1 MAIFHMSISN
11 VSRAK
16 GSSSCASLA
25 YIAASK
31 VYEERTHQTYSYGR
45 KERVMKVATLL
56 PDGAPTA
63 YADATQLFNAIE
75 KYEQASNART
85 AKKIVVALPRELSL
99 DESDEILTN
108 FISGKLCANGYC
120 ATYAIHNDKDGKNPH
135 AHILVA
141 NRAIDSRTGEFERTK
156 TKKVYALDA
165 HGERIPLINK
175 KTGKQK
181 VDKRNRKQWKRVAVA
196 KKNLLDEKEFLLSL
210 RKSWAEECN
219 KHLSQEDR
227 IDHRSNAARGI
238 DDIPTIHEGYAARA
252 IEARGDVSERME
264 INREIR
270 RKNGLIHRLIDLL
283 KEIRYRALKTNTER
297 PERPPQHAPES
308 KPQPQPG
315 LFSQIYSRAK
325 KWFTHTPTREVV
337 APSVVAPEPKL
348 QPVMPPVTPP
358 RTSPVP
364 KHAQDKAKVEP
375 RVVPPATPSVVKQ
388 VPPMRSLAEEL
399 AAAKAAANKQTQTT
413 PKPPTH
419 GLSHRQ

>member
-11 VSRAK
+11 VSRAR

-99 DESDEILTN
+99 DESDEILTD
-108 FISGKLCANGYC
+108 FIRDNLCANGYC
-120 ATYAIHNDKDGKNPH
+120 ATYAIHRDKDGNNPH

-141 NRAIDSRTGEFERTK
+141 NRQINKKGEWSSKRKME
-156 TKKVYALDA
+156 YALDEK
-165 HGERIPLINK
+165 GERIPLIDK

-181 VDKRNRKQWKRVAVA
+181 VDKRNRKQWKRISAEQNPLDKKQFLEQLREAWAV
-196 KKNLLDEKEFLLSL
+196 
-210 RKSWAEECN
+210 ECN
-219 KHLSQEDR
+219 KHLSPEQQ

-252 IEARGDVSERME
+252 MEARGDVSDRME

-337 APSVVAPEPKL
+337 APSVVAPEPKP

-388 VPPMRSLAEEL
+388 APPMRSLAEEL

-413 PKPPTH
+413 SKPPTH

>member
-31 VYEERTHQTYSYGR
+31 VYEDRTHQTYSYGR

-63 YADATQLFNAIE
+63 YADAAQLFNAIE

-99 DESDEILTN
+99 DESDEILTD
-108 FISGKLCANGYC
+108 FIRDNLCANGYC
-120 ATYAIHNDKDGKNPH
+120 ATYAIHRDKDGNNPH

-141 NRAIDSRTGEFERTK
+141 NRQINKKGEWSSKRKME
-156 TKKVYALDA
+156 YALDEK
-165 HGERIPLINK
+165 GERIPLIDK

-181 VDKRNRKQWKRVAVA
+181 VDKRNRKQWKRISAEQNPLDKKQFLEQLREAWAV
-196 KKNLLDEKEFLLSL
+196 
-210 RKSWAEECN
+210 ECN

-252 IEARGDVSERME
+252 MEARGDVSDRME
-264 INREIR
+264 INRHIR
-270 RKNGLIHRLIDLL
+270 LKNDLIHQLIETL
-283 KEIRYRALKTNTER
+283 KEIRDRVLNANIER
-297 PERPPQHAPES
+297 LAKHDHEN
-308 KPQPQPG
+308 G
-315 LFSQIYSRAK
+315 WVSQIYATAK
-325 KWFTHTPTREVV
+325 KWFTHNRTHEV
-337 APSVVAPEPKL
+337 
-348 QPVMPPVTPP
+348 VTPP
-358 RTSPVP
+358 
-364 KHAQDKAKVEP
+364 DEP
-375 RVVPPATPSVVKQ
+375 Q
-388 VPPMRSLAEEL
+388 VPAPKPQPEPPTTPPVVQKVPQVRPPRSLAEEL
-399 AAAKAAANKQTQTT
+399 AAAQAATNRQTRVTST
-413 PKPPTH
+413 PPTH
-419 GLSHRQ
+419 GISHRR

>member
-56 PDGAPTA
+56 PDGAPRA

-99 DESDEILTN
+99 DESDEILTD
-108 FISGKLCANGYC
+108 FIRDNLCANGYC
-120 ATYAIHNDKDGKNPH
+120 ATYAIHNDKDGNNPH
-135 AHILVA
+135 AHILVV
-141 NRAIDSRTGEFERTK
+141 NRPLNPKTGEFERTK

-165 HGERIPLINK
+165 QGERIPLIDK

-196 KKNLLDEKEFLLSL
+196 KKNLLDEKDFLISL

-252 IEARGDVSERME
+252 MEARGDVSDRME
-264 INREIR
+264 INRHIR
-270 RKNGLIHRLIDLL
+270 LKNDLIHQLIETL
-283 KEIRYRALKTNTER
+283 KEIRDKVLNTNIER
-297 PERPPQHAPES
+297 LAKHDHEN
-308 KPQPQPG
+308 G
-315 LFSQIYSRAK
+315 WVSQIYATAK
-325 KWFTHTPTREVV
+325 KWLTHNRTHEVV
-337 APSVVAPEPKL
+337 APP
-348 QPVMPPVTPP
+348 TPP
-358 RTSPVP
+358 TTPPDKPPTPCVP
-364 KHAQDKAKVEP
+364 DKKELP
-375 RVVPPATPSVVKQ
+375 VVPTTPAPGVQQ
-388 VPPMRSLAEEL
+388 VPPMRSLADEL
-399 AAAKAAANKQTQTT
+399 AAAKAAANKQKQVTA
-413 PKPPTH
+413 PPTQ
-419 GLSHRQ
+419 GLSHRR

>member
-63 YADATQLFNAIE
+63 YADAAQLFNAIE
-75 KYEQASNART
+75 KHEQASNART

-99 DESDEILTN
+99 DESDEILTD
-108 FISGKLCANGYC
+108 FIRDNLCANGYC
-120 ATYAIHNDKDGKNPH
+120 ATYAIHRDKDGNNPH

-141 NRAIDSRTGEFERTK
+141 NRQINKKGEWSSKRKME
-156 TKKVYALDA
+156 YALDEK
-165 HGERIPLINK
+165 GERIPLIDK

-181 VDKRNRKQWKRVAVA
+181 VDKRNRKQWKRISAEQNPLDKKQFLEQLREAWAV
-196 KKNLLDEKEFLLSL
+196 
-210 RKSWAEECN
+210 ECN

-252 IEARGDVSERME
+252 MEARGDVSERME
-264 INREIR
+264 INRQIR
-270 RKNGLIHRLIDLL
+270 LKNDLIHQLIETL
-283 KEIRYRALKTNTER
+283 KEIRDKVLNANIER
-297 PERPPQHAPES
+297 LAKHDHEN
-308 KPQPQPG
+308 G
-315 LFSQIYSRAK
+315 WVSQIYATAK
-325 KWFTHTPTREVV
+325 KWFTHNRTHEV
-337 APSVVAPEPKL
+337 
-348 QPVMPPVTPP
+348 VTPP
-358 RTSPVP
+358 DEPQAPTP
-364 KHAQDKAKVEP
+364 KPQPEP
-375 RVVPPATPSVVKQ
+375 PTTPPVVKQ
-388 VPPMRSLAEEL
+388 VPQVRPPRSLAEEL
-399 AAAKAAANKQTQTT
+399 AAAQAAANKQRQAP
-413 PKPPTH
+413 PKPSTH
-419 GLSHRQ
+419 RLSHRQ

>member
-56 PDGAPTA
+56 PDGAPHA

-85 AKKIVVALPRELSL
+85 AKKIVVALPRELPL
-99 DESDEILTN
+99 DESDEILTS
-108 FISGKLCANGYC
+108 FIKSKLCANGYC
-120 ATYAIHNDKDGKNPH
+120 ATYAIHNDKDGNNPH

-141 NRAIDSRTGEFERTK
+141 NRPLDPKTGEFERTK

-165 HGERIPLINK
+165 HGERIPLIDK

-181 VDKRNRKQWKRVAVA
+181 VDKRNRKQWKRVTVA

-252 IEARGDVSERME
+252 MEARGDVSERME
-264 INREIR
+264 INRQIR
-270 RKNGLIHRLIDLL
+270 LKNDLIHQLIETL
-283 KEIRYRALKTNTER
+283 KEIRDKVLNTNIER
-297 PERPPQHAPES
+297 LAKHDHEN
-308 KPQPQPG
+308 G
-315 LFSQIYSRAK
+315 WVSQIYATAK
-325 KWFTHTPTREVV
+325 KWLTHNRTHEVV
-337 APSVVAPEPKL
+337 APPDEPQVPAPKPQPEP
-348 QPVMPPVTPP
+348 PTTPPVVQKVPQVRPP
-358 RTSPVP
+358 
-364 KHAQDKAKVEP
+364 
-375 RVVPPATPSVVKQ
+375 
-388 VPPMRSLAEEL
+388 RSLAEEL
-399 AAAKAAANKQTQTT
+399 AAAQVAANRQTRVTST
-413 PKPPTH
+413 PPTH
-419 GLSHRQ
+419 ELSHRR

>member
-1 MAIFHMSISN
+1 MAIFHLSLSA

-16 GSSSCASLA
+16 GSSACASLA

-31 VYEERTHQTYSYGR
+31 VYEERTQQTYSYGR
-45 KERVMKVATLL
+45 KERVIKVATLL
-56 PDGAPTA
+56 PDGAPSSF
-63 YADATQLFNAIE
+63 ADAAQLFNSIE
-75 KYEQASNART
+75 NYEQASNART
-85 AKKIVVALPRELSL
+85 AVKIVVALPRELSL
-99 DESDEILTN
+99 KESDEILTD
-108 FISGKLCANGYC
+108 FIRTSLCAHGYC
-120 ATYAIHNDKDGKNPH
+120 ATYAIHNDKEDNNPH

-141 NRAIDSRTGEFERTK
+141 NRQIN
-156 TKKVYALDA
+156 KKGQWSSKRKMEYVLDEK
-165 HGERIPLINK
+165 GERIPIIDK
-175 KTGKQK
+175 KTGLQK
-181 VDKRNRKQWKRVAVA
+181 VDKRNRKQWKRVSAEQNPID
-196 KKNLLDEKEFLLSL
+196 KKDFLISL
-210 RKSWAEECN
+210 RKSWADECN

-252 IEARGDVSERME
+252 IEARGEVSERME

-270 RKNGLIHRLIDLL
+270 RKNDLIHRLIDLL
-283 KEIRYRALKTNTER
+283 KEIRYRALKANTER
-297 PERPPQHAPES
+297 PERQESVPQPAPES

-337 APSVVAPEPKL
+337 APSVVAPEPKP

-375 RVVPPATPSVVKQ
+375 RIMPPATPSVVKQ

-399 AAAKAAANKQTQTT
+399 AAAKAAANKQKQVTS
-413 PKPPTH
+413 KPPTH

>member
-56 PDGAPTA
+56 PDSAPTA
-63 YADATQLFNAIE
+63 YADAAQLFNAIE

-99 DESDEILTN
+99 DESDEILTD
-108 FISGKLCANGYC
+108 FIRYNLCANGYC
-120 ATYAIHNDKDGKNPH
+120 ATYAIHNDKDGNNPH

-141 NRAIDSRTGEFERTK
+141 NRQINKKGEWSSKRKME
-156 TKKVYALDA
+156 YALDEK
-165 HGERIPLINK
+165 GERIPLIDK

-181 VDKRNRKQWKRVAVA
+181 VDKRNRKQWKRISAEQNPLDKKQFLEQLREAWAV
-196 KKNLLDEKEFLLSL
+196 
-210 RKSWAEECN
+210 ECN

-252 IEARGDVSERME
+252 MEARGDVSERME
-264 INREIR
+264 INRQIR
-270 RKNGLIHRLIDLL
+270 LKNDLIHQLIETL
-283 KEIRYRALKTNTER
+283 KEIRDKVLNANIER
-297 PERPPQHAPES
+297 LAKHDHEN
-308 KPQPQPG
+308 G
-315 LFSQIYSRAK
+315 WVSQIYATAK
-325 KWFTHTPTREVV
+325 KWLTHNRTHEVV
-337 APSVVAPEPKL
+337 APP
-348 QPVMPPVTPP
+348 TPP
-358 RTSPVP
+358 TTPP
-364 KHAQDKAKVEP
+364 DEPPTP
-375 RVVPPATPSVVKQ
+375 RVPDKKELPVVPTAPAPVVQQ
-388 VPPMRSLAEEL
+388 VPQVRPPRSLAEEM
-399 AAAKAAANKQTQTT
+399 AAAQAATNRQTRVTST
-413 PKPPTH
+413 PPTH
-419 GLSHRQ
+419 ELSHRR

>member
-56 PDGAPTA
+56 PDGAPHA
-63 YADATQLFNAIE
+63 YADAAQLFNAIE

-85 AKKIVVALPRELSL
+85 AKKIVVALPRELPL
-99 DESDEILTN
+99 DESDGILTN

-120 ATYAIHNDKDGKNPH
+120 ATYAIHNDKDGNNPH

-141 NRAIDSRTGEFERTK
+141 NRPLDPKTGEFERTK

-165 HGERIPLINK
+165 HGERIPLIDK
-175 KTGKQK
+175 KTGQQK
-181 VDKRNRKQWKRVAVA
+181 VDKRNRKQWKRVTVA
-196 KKNLLDEKEFLLSL
+196 KKNLLDEKDFLISL

-227 IDHRSNAARGI
+227 IDHRSNVARGI

-252 IEARGDVSERME
+252 MEERGEVSDRME
-264 INREIR
+264 INRQIR
-270 RKNGLIHRLIDLL
+270 LKNDLIHQLIETL
-283 KEIRYRALKTNTER
+283 KEIRDKVLNANIER
-297 PERPPQHAPES
+297 LAKHDHEN
-308 KPQPQPG
+308 G
-315 LFSQIYSRAK
+315 WVSQIYATAK
-325 KWFTHTPTREVV
+325 KWFGHKRTQEVAAPPT
-337 APSVVAPEPKL
+337 
-348 QPVMPPVTPP
+348 PPVTPP
-358 RTSPVP
+358 DEPPT
-364 KHAQDKAKVEP
+364 P
-375 RVVPPATPSVVKQ
+375 RVPDKKELPVVPTAPAPVVQQ
-388 VPPMRSLAEEL
+388 VPPVRTHRSLADEM
-399 AAAKAAANKQTQTT
+399 AAARAAANRQTRVTST
-413 PKPPTH
+413 PPTH
-419 GLSHRQ
+419 GLSHRR

>member
-63 YADATQLFNAIE
+63 YADAAQLFNAIE

-99 DESDEILTN
+99 DESDEILTD
-108 FISGKLCANGYC
+108 FIRDNLCANGYC
-120 ATYAIHNDKDGKNPH
+120 ATYAIHRDKDGNNPH

-141 NRAIDSRTGEFERTK
+141 NRQINKKGEWSSKRKME
-156 TKKVYALDA
+156 YALDEK
-165 HGERIPLINK
+165 GERIPLIDK

-181 VDKRNRKQWKRVAVA
+181 VDKRNRKQWKRISAEQNPLDKKQFLEQLREAWAV
-196 KKNLLDEKEFLLSL
+196 
-210 RKSWAEECN
+210 ECN

-252 IEARGDVSERME
+252 MEARGDVSDRME
-264 INREIR
+264 INRHIR
-270 RKNGLIHRLIDLL
+270 LKNDLIHQLVETL
-283 KEIRYRALKTNTER
+283 KEIRDKVLNANIER
-297 PERPPQHAPES
+297 LAKHDHEN
-308 KPQPQPG
+308 G
-315 LFSQIYSRAK
+315 WVSQIYATAK
-325 KWFTHTPTREVV
+325 KWLTHNRTHEVV
-337 APSVVAPEPKL
+337 APP
-348 QPVMPPVTPP
+348 TPP
-358 RTSPVP
+358 TTPP
-364 KHAQDKAKVEP
+364 DEPPTP
-375 RVVPPATPSVVKQ
+375 RVPDKKELPVVPTAPAPVVQQ
-388 VPPMRSLAEEL
+388 VPQVRPPRSLAEEL
-399 AAAKAAANKQTQTT
+399 AAAQAAANRQTRVMST
-413 PKPPTH
+413 PPTH
-419 GLSHRQ
+419 ELSHRR

>member
-63 YADATQLFNAIE
+63 YADAAQLFNAIE
-75 KYEQASNART
+75 KHEQASNART

-99 DESDEILTN
+99 DESDEILTD
-108 FISGKLCANGYC
+108 FIRDNLCANGYC
-120 ATYAIHNDKDGKNPH
+120 ATYAIHRDKDGNNPH

-141 NRAIDSRTGEFERTK
+141 NRQINKKGEWSSKRKME
-156 TKKVYALDA
+156 YALDEK
-165 HGERIPLINK
+165 GERIPLIDK

-181 VDKRNRKQWKRVAVA
+181 VDKRNRKQWKRISAEQNPLDKKQFLEQLREAWAV
-196 KKNLLDEKEFLLSL
+196 
-210 RKSWAEECN
+210 ECN

-252 IEARGDVSERME
+252 MEARGDVSERME
-264 INREIR
+264 INRQIR
-270 RKNGLIHRLIDLL
+270 LKNDLIHQFIETL
-283 KEIRYRALKTNTER
+283 KEIRDKVLNANIER
-297 PERPPQHAPES
+297 LAKHDHENGWVSQIYATAKKWLTHNRTHEVVTPPDELQVPAP
-308 KPQPQPG
+308 KPQPEP
-315 LFSQIYSRAK
+315 
-325 KWFTHTPTREVV
+325 PTT
-337 APSVVAPEPKL
+337 
-348 QPVMPPVTPP
+348 PPVVQKVPQVRPP
-358 RTSPVP
+358 
-364 KHAQDKAKVEP
+364 
-375 RVVPPATPSVVKQ
+375 
-388 VPPMRSLAEEL
+388 RSLAEEL
-399 AAAKAAANKQTQTT
+399 AAAQVAANRQTRVTST
-413 PKPPTH
+413 PPTH
-419 GLSHRQ
+419 ELSHRR

>member
-63 YADATQLFNAIE
+63 YADAAQLFNAIE

-99 DESDEILTN
+99 DESDEILTD
-108 FISGKLCANGYC
+108 FIRDNLCANGYC
-120 ATYAIHNDKDGKNPH
+120 ATYAIHRDKDGNNPH

-141 NRAIDSRTGEFERTK
+141 NRQINKKGEWSSKRKME
-156 TKKVYALDA
+156 YALDEK
-165 HGERIPLINK
+165 GERIPLIDK

-181 VDKRNRKQWKRVAVA
+181 VDKRNRKQWKRISAEQNPLDKKQFLEQLREAWAV
-196 KKNLLDEKEFLLSL
+196 
-210 RKSWAEECN
+210 ECN

-252 IEARGDVSERME
+252 MEARGDVSDRME
-264 INREIR
+264 INRHIR
-270 RKNGLIHRLIDLL
+270 LKNDLIHQLVETL
-283 KEIRYRALKTNTER
+283 KEIRDKVLNANIER
-297 PERPPQHAPES
+297 LAKHDH
-308 KPQPQPG
+308 G
-315 LFSQIYSRAK
+315 NGWVSQIYATAK

-337 APSVVAPEPKL
+337 APSVVAPEPKP

-375 RVVPPATPSVVKQ
+375 RIVAPATPSVVKQ
-388 VPPMRSLAEEL
+388 MPPMRSLADEL
-399 AAAKAAANKQTQTT
+399 AAAKAAANKQKQVTA
-413 PKPPTH
+413 PPTQ
-419 GLSHRQ
+419 GLSHRR

>member
-63 YADATQLFNAIE
+63 YADAAQLFNAIE
-75 KYEQASNART
+75 KHEQASNART

-99 DESDEILTN
+99 DESDEILTD
-108 FISGKLCANGYC
+108 FIRDNLCANGYC
-120 ATYAIHNDKDGKNPH
+120 ATYAIHRDKDGNNPH

-141 NRAIDSRTGEFERTK
+141 NRQINKKGEWSSKRKME
-156 TKKVYALDA
+156 YALDEK
-165 HGERIPLINK
+165 GERIPLIDK

-181 VDKRNRKQWKRVAVA
+181 VDKRNRKQWKRISAEQNPLDKKQFLEQLREAWAV
-196 KKNLLDEKEFLLSL
+196 
-210 RKSWAEECN
+210 ECN

-252 IEARGDVSERME
+252 MEARGDVSERME
-264 INREIR
+264 INRQIR
-270 RKNGLIHRLIDLL
+270 LKNDLIHQLIEIL
-283 KEIRYRALKTNTER
+283 KEIRDKVLNANIER
-297 PERPPQHAPES
+297 LAKHDHEN
-308 KPQPQPG
+308 G
-315 LFSQIYSRAK
+315 WVSQIYATAK
-325 KWFTHTPTREVV
+325 KWFTHNRTHEV
-337 APSVVAPEPKL
+337 
-348 QPVMPPVTPP
+348 VTPP
-358 RTSPVP
+358 
-364 KHAQDKAKVEP
+364 DEP
-375 RVVPPATPSVVKQ
+375 Q
-388 VPPMRSLAEEL
+388 VPAPKPQPEPPTTPPVVQKVPQVRPHRSLAEEL
-399 AAAKAAANKQTQTT
+399 AAAQVAANRQTRVTST
-413 PKPPTH
+413 PPTH
-419 GLSHRQ
+419 ELSHRR

>member
-63 YADATQLFNAIE
+63 YADAAQLFNAIE
-75 KYEQASNART
+75 KHEQASNART

-99 DESDEILTN
+99 DESDEILTD
-108 FISGKLCANGYC
+108 FIRDNLCANGYC
-120 ATYAIHNDKDGKNPH
+120 ATYAIHRDKDGNNPH

-141 NRAIDSRTGEFERTK
+141 NRQINKKGEWSSKRKME
-156 TKKVYALDA
+156 YALDEK
-165 HGERIPLINK
+165 GERIPLIDK

-181 VDKRNRKQWKRVAVA
+181 VDKRNRKQWKRISAEQNPLDKKQFLEQLREAWAV
-196 KKNLLDEKEFLLSL
+196 
-210 RKSWAEECN
+210 ECN

-252 IEARGDVSERME
+252 MEARGDVSDRME
-264 INREIR
+264 INRHIR
-270 RKNGLIHRLIDLL
+270 LKNDLIHQLIETL
-283 KEIRYRALKTNTER
+283 KEIRDKVLNANIER
-297 PERPPQHAPES
+297 LAKHDHEN
-308 KPQPQPG
+308 G
-315 LFSQIYSRAK
+315 WVSQIYATAK
-325 KWFTHTPTREVV
+325 KWLTHNRTHEVV
-337 APSVVAPEPKL
+337 APPVVAPEPKP
-348 QPVMPPVTPP
+348 QPVTPP
-358 RTSPVP
+358 
-364 KHAQDKAKVEP
+364 DEP
-375 RVVPPATPSVVKQ
+375 HVVMPTTPSVVKQ
-388 VPPMRSLAEEL
+388 MPPMRSLAEEL
-399 AAAKAAANKQTQTT
+399 AAAKAAANKQRQAP
-413 PKPPTH
+413 PKPSTH
-419 GLSHRQ
+419 RLSHRQ

>member
-56 PDGAPTA
+56 PDGAPHA

-85 AKKIVVALPRELSL
+85 AKKIVVALPRELPL
-99 DESDEILTN
+99 DESDEILTS
-108 FISGKLCANGYC
+108 FIKSKLCANGYC
-120 ATYAIHNDKDGKNPH
+120 ATYAIHNDKDGNNPH

-141 NRAIDSRTGEFERTK
+141 NRPLDPKTGEFERTK

-165 HGERIPLINK
+165 HGERIPLIDK

-181 VDKRNRKQWKRVAVA
+181 VDKRNRKQWKRIAVA
-196 KKNLLDEKEFLLSL
+196 KSNLLDEKEFLVSL
-210 RKSWAEECN
+210 RKSWADECN

-252 IEARGDVSERME
+252 MEARGDVSERME
-264 INREIR
+264 INRQIR
-270 RKNGLIHRLIDLL
+270 LKNDLIHQLIETL
-283 KEIRYRALKTNTER
+283 KEIRDKVLNTNIER
-297 PERPPQHAPES
+297 LAKHDHEN
-308 KPQPQPG
+308 G
-315 LFSQIYSRAK
+315 WVSQIYATAK
-325 KWFTHTPTREVV
+325 KWLTHNRTHEVV
-337 APSVVAPEPKL
+337 APP
-348 QPVMPPVTPP
+348 TPP
-358 RTSPVP
+358 TTPP
-364 KHAQDKAKVEP
+364 DKPPTP
-375 RVVPPATPSVVKQ
+375 RVPDKKELPVVPTAPAPVVQQ
-388 VPPMRSLAEEL
+388 VPPVRTHRSLAEEM
-399 AAAKAAANKQTQTT
+399 AAAQAAANRQPQQ
-413 PKPPTH
+413 PTSRQQ
-419 GLSHRQ
+419 SHNKKL

>member
-56 PDGAPTA
+56 PDGAPHA

-85 AKKIVVALPRELSL
+85 AKKIVVALPRELPL
-99 DESDEILTN
+99 DESDEILTS
-108 FISGKLCANGYC
+108 FIKSKLCANGYC
-120 ATYAIHNDKDGKNPH
+120 ATYAIHNDKDGNNPH

-141 NRAIDSRTGEFERTK
+141 NRPLDPKTGEFERTK

-165 HGERIPLINK
+165 HGERIPLIDK

-181 VDKRNRKQWKRVAVA
+181 VDKRNRKQWKRIAVA
-196 KKNLLDEKEFLLSL
+196 KSNLLDEKEFLVSL
-210 RKSWAEECN
+210 RKSWADECN

-252 IEARGDVSERME
+252 MEARGDVSERME
-264 INREIR
+264 INRQIR
-270 RKNGLIHRLIDLL
+270 LKNDLIHQFIETL
-283 KEIRYRALKTNTER
+283 KEIRDKVLNANIER
-297 PERPPQHAPES
+297 LAKHDHEN
-308 KPQPQPG
+308 G
-315 LFSQIYSRAK
+315 WVSQIYATAK
-325 KWFTHTPTREVV
+325 KWLTHNRTHEVV
-337 APSVVAPEPKL
+337 APPTPPTTPPDEPHVVA
-348 QPVMPPVTPP
+348 
-358 RTSPVP
+358 
-364 KHAQDKAKVEP
+364 
-375 RVVPPATPSVVKQ
+375 PATPSVVKQ
-388 VPPMRSLAEEL
+388 MPPMRSLADEL
-399 AAAKAAANKQTQTT
+399 AAAKAAANKQKQVTA
-413 PKPPTH
+413 PPTH
-419 GLSHRQ
+419 GLSHRR

>member
-63 YADATQLFNAIE
+63 YADAAQLFNAIE
-75 KYEQASNART
+75 KHEQASNART

-99 DESDEILTN
+99 DESDEILTD
-108 FISGKLCANGYC
+108 FIRDNLCANGYC
-120 ATYAIHNDKDGKNPH
+120 ATYAIHRDKDGNNPH

-141 NRAIDSRTGEFERTK
+141 NRQINKKGEWSSKRKME
-156 TKKVYALDA
+156 YALDEK
-165 HGERIPLINK
+165 GERIPLIDK

-181 VDKRNRKQWKRVAVA
+181 VDKRNRKQWKRISAEQNPLDKKQFLEQLREAWAV
-196 KKNLLDEKEFLLSL
+196 
-210 RKSWAEECN
+210 ECN

-252 IEARGDVSERME
+252 MEARGDVSERME
-264 INREIR
+264 INRQIR
-270 RKNGLIHRLIDLL
+270 LKNDLIHQLIEIL
-283 KEIRYRALKTNTER
+283 KEIRDKVLNANIER
-297 PERPPQHAPES
+297 LAKHDHEN
-308 KPQPQPG
+308 G
-315 LFSQIYSRAK
+315 WVSQIYATAK
-325 KWFTHTPTREVV
+325 KWFTHNRTHEV
-337 APSVVAPEPKL
+337 
-348 QPVMPPVTPP
+348 VTPP
-358 RTSPVP
+358 
-364 KHAQDKAKVEP
+364 DKP
-375 RVVPPATPSVVKQ
+375 Q
-388 VPPMRSLAEEL
+388 VPAPKPQPEPPTTPPVVQKVPQVRPPRSLAEEL
-399 AAAKAAANKQTQTT
+399 AAAQAATNRQTRVTST
-413 PKPPTH
+413 PPTH
-419 GLSHRQ
+419 ELSHRR

>member
-31 VYEERTHQTYSYGR
+31 VYEERTQQTYSYGR

-63 YADATQLFNAIE
+63 YADAAQLFNAIE

-99 DESDEILTN
+99 DESDEILTD
-108 FISGKLCANGYC
+108 FIRDNLCANGYC
-120 ATYAIHNDKDGKNPH
+120 ATYAIHRDKDGNNPH

-141 NRAIDSRTGEFERTK
+141 NRQINKKGEWSSKRKME
-156 TKKVYALDA
+156 YALDEK
-165 HGERIPLINK
+165 GERIPLIDK

-181 VDKRNRKQWKRVAVA
+181 VDKRNRKQWKRISAEQNPLDKKQFLEQLREAWAV
-196 KKNLLDEKEFLLSL
+196 
-210 RKSWAEECN
+210 ECN

-252 IEARGDVSERME
+252 MEARGDVSDRME
-264 INREIR
+264 INRQIR
-270 RKNGLIHRLIDLL
+270 LKNDLIHQLIETL
-283 KEIRYRALKTNTER
+283 KEIRDKVLNANIER
-297 PERPPQHAPES
+297 LAKHDHEN
-308 KPQPQPG
+308 G
-315 LFSQIYSRAK
+315 WVSQIYATAK
-325 KWFTHTPTREVV
+325 KWFTHNRTHEVV
-337 APSVVAPEPKL
+337 APP
-348 QPVMPPVTPP
+348 TPP
-358 RTSPVP
+358 TTPP
-364 KHAQDKAKVEP
+364 DEPPTP
-375 RVVPPATPSVVKQ
+375 RVPDKKELPVVPTAPAPVVQQ
-388 VPPMRSLAEEL
+388 VPQVRPPRSLAEEL
-399 AAAKAAANKQTQTT
+399 AAAQAATNRQTRVTST
-413 PKPPTH
+413 PPTH
-419 GLSHRQ
+419 ELSHRR

>member
-56 PDGAPTA
+56 PDGAPRA
-63 YADATQLFNAIE
+63 YADAAQLFNAIE

-99 DESDEILTN
+99 DESDEILTD
-108 FISGKLCANGYC
+108 FIRDNLCANGYC
-120 ATYAIHNDKDGKNPH
+120 ATYAIHRDKDGNNPH

-141 NRAIDSRTGEFERTK
+141 NRQINKKGEWSSKRKME
-156 TKKVYALDA
+156 YALDEK
-165 HGERIPLINK
+165 GERIPLIDK

-181 VDKRNRKQWKRVAVA
+181 VDKRNRKQWKRISAEQNPLDKKQFLEQLREAWAV
-196 KKNLLDEKEFLLSL
+196 
-210 RKSWAEECN
+210 ECN

-252 IEARGDVSERME
+252 MEARGDVSDRME
-264 INREIR
+264 INRHIR
-270 RKNGLIHRLIDLL
+270 LKNDLIHQLVETL
-283 KEIRYRALKTNTER
+283 KEIRDKVLNANIER
-297 PERPPQHAPES
+297 LAKHDHEN
-308 KPQPQPG
+308 G
-315 LFSQIYSRAK
+315 WVSQIYATAK
-325 KWFTHTPTREVV
+325 KWLTHNRTHEVV
-337 APSVVAPEPKL
+337 APP
-348 QPVMPPVTPP
+348 TPP
-358 RTSPVP
+358 TTPP
-364 KHAQDKAKVEP
+364 DEPPTP
-375 RVVPPATPSVVKQ
+375 RVPDKKELPVVPTAPAPVVQQ
-388 VPPMRSLAEEL
+388 VPQVRPPRSLAEEL
-399 AAAKAAANKQTQTT
+399 AAAQAATNRQTRVTST
-413 PKPPTH
+413 PPTH
-419 GLSHRQ
+419 ELSHRR

>member
-63 YADATQLFNAIE
+63 YADAAQLFNAIE
-75 KYEQASNART
+75 KHEQASNART

-99 DESDEILTN
+99 DESDEILTD
-108 FISGKLCANGYC
+108 FIRDNLCANGYC
-120 ATYAIHNDKDGKNPH
+120 ATYAIHRDKDGNNPH

-141 NRAIDSRTGEFERTK
+141 NRQINKKGEWSSKRKME
-156 TKKVYALDA
+156 YALDEK
-165 HGERIPLINK
+165 GERIPLIDK

-181 VDKRNRKQWKRVAVA
+181 VDKRNRKQWKRISAEQNPLDKKQFLEQLREAWAV
-196 KKNLLDEKEFLLSL
+196 
-210 RKSWAEECN
+210 ECN

-252 IEARGDVSERME
+252 MEARGDVSERME
-264 INREIR
+264 INRQIR
-270 RKNGLIHRLIDLL
+270 LKNDLIHQLIETL
-283 KEIRYRALKTNTER
+283 KEIRDRVLNANIER
-297 PERPPQHAPES
+297 LAKHDHEN
-308 KPQPQPG
+308 G
-315 LFSQIYSRAK
+315 WVSQIYATAK
-325 KWFTHTPTREVV
+325 KWFTHNRTHEV
-337 APSVVAPEPKL
+337 
-348 QPVMPPVTPP
+348 VTPP
-358 RTSPVP
+358 
-364 KHAQDKAKVEP
+364 DEP
-375 RVVPPATPSVVKQ
+375 Q
-388 VPPMRSLAEEL
+388 VPAPKPQPEPPTTPPVVQKVPQVRPPRSLAEEL
-399 AAAKAAANKQTQTT
+399 AAAQVAANRQTRVTST
-413 PKPPTH
+413 PPTH
-419 GLSHRQ
+419 ELSHRR

>member
-63 YADATQLFNAIE
+63 YADAAQLFNAIE
-75 KYEQASNART
+75 KHEQASNART

-99 DESDEILTN
+99 DESDEILTD
-108 FISGKLCANGYC
+108 FIRDNLCANGYC
-120 ATYAIHNDKDGKNPH
+120 ATYAIHRDKDGNNPH

-141 NRAIDSRTGEFERTK
+141 NRQINKKGEWSSKRKME
-156 TKKVYALDA
+156 YALDEK
-165 HGERIPLINK
+165 GERIPLIDK

-181 VDKRNRKQWKRVAVA
+181 VDKRNRKQWKRISAEQNPLDKKQFLEQLREAWAV
-196 KKNLLDEKEFLLSL
+196 
-210 RKSWAEECN
+210 ECN

-252 IEARGDVSERME
+252 MEARGDVSERME
-264 INREIR
+264 INRQIR
-270 RKNGLIHRLIDLL
+270 LKNDLIHQLIETL
-283 KEIRYRALKTNTER
+283 KEIRDKVLNANIER
-297 PERPPQHAPES
+297 LAKHDHEN
-308 KPQPQPG
+308 G
-315 LFSQIYSRAK
+315 WVSQIYATAK
-325 KWFTHTPTREVV
+325 KWFTHNRTHEV
-337 APSVVAPEPKL
+337 
-348 QPVMPPVTPP
+348 VTPP
-358 RTSPVP
+358 DEPQASTP
-364 KHAQDKAKVEP
+364 KPQPEP
-375 RVVPPATPSVVKQ
+375 PTTPPVVKQ
-388 VPPMRSLAEEL
+388 VPQVRPPRSLADEL
-399 AAAKAAANKQTQTT
+399 AAAQAATNRQTRVTST
-413 PKPPTH
+413 PPTH
-419 GLSHRQ
+419 ELSHRR

>member
-56 PDGAPTA
+56 PDGAPHA
-63 YADATQLFNAIE
+63 YADAAQLFNAIE

-85 AKKIVVALPRELSL
+85 AKKIVVALPRELPL
-99 DESDEILTN
+99 DESDGILTN

-120 ATYAIHNDKDGKNPH
+120 ATYAIHNDKDGNNPH

-141 NRAIDSRTGEFERTK
+141 NRPLDPKTGEFERTK

-165 HGERIPLINK
+165 HGERIPLIDK
-175 KTGKQK
+175 KTGQQK
-181 VDKRNRKQWKRVAVA
+181 VDKRNRKQWKRVTVA
-196 KKNLLDEKEFLLSL
+196 KKNLLDEKDFLISL

-252 IEARGDVSERME
+252 MEARGDVSDRME
-264 INREIR
+264 INRHIR
-270 RKNGLIHRLIDLL
+270 LKNDLIHQLIETL
-283 KEIRYRALKTNTER
+283 KEIRDKVLNANIER
-297 PERPPQHAPES
+297 LAKHDHEN
-308 KPQPQPG
+308 G
-315 LFSQIYSRAK
+315 WVSQIYATAK
-325 KWFTHTPTREVV
+325 KWFTHNRTHEV
-337 APSVVAPEPKL
+337 
-348 QPVMPPVTPP
+348 VTPP
-358 RTSPVP
+358 
-364 KHAQDKAKVEP
+364 DEP
-375 RVVPPATPSVVKQ
+375 Q
-388 VPPMRSLAEEL
+388 VPAPKPQPEPPTTPPVVQKVPQVRPPRSLAEEL
-399 AAAKAAANKQTQTT
+399 AAAQVAANRQTRVTST
-413 PKPPTH
+413 PPTH
-419 GLSHRQ
+419 ELSHRR

>member
-56 PDGAPTA
+56 PDGAPHA

-85 AKKIVVALPRELSL
+85 AKKIVVALPRELPL
-99 DESDEILTN
+99 DESDEILTS
-108 FISGKLCANGYC
+108 FIKSKLCANGYC
-120 ATYAIHNDKDGKNPH
+120 ATYAIHNDKDGNNPH

-141 NRAIDSRTGEFERTK
+141 NRPLDPKTGEFERTK

-165 HGERIPLINK
+165 HGERIPLIDK

-181 VDKRNRKQWKRVAVA
+181 VDKRNRKQWKRIAVA
-196 KKNLLDEKEFLLSL
+196 KSNLLDEKEFLISL
-210 RKSWAEECN
+210 RKSWADECN

-252 IEARGDVSERME
+252 MEARGDVSERME
-264 INREIR
+264 INRQIR
-270 RKNGLIHRLIDLL
+270 LKNDLIHQFIETL
-283 KEIRYRALKTNTER
+283 KEIRDKVLNANIER
-297 PERPPQHAPES
+297 LAKHDHEN
-308 KPQPQPG
+308 G
-315 LFSQIYSRAK
+315 LLTQIYATAK
-325 KWFTHTPTREVV
+325 KWFGHNRTQEVA
-337 APSVVAPEPKL
+337 APPA
-348 QPVMPPVTPP
+348 PPVTPP
-358 RTSPVP
+358 
-364 KHAQDKAKVEP
+364 A
-375 RVVPPATPSVVKQ
+375 VPPTPPVTPPDELPVVMSVKPRVVKQ
-388 VPPMRSLAEEL
+388 VPPVHLQRSLAEEM
-399 AAAKAAANKQTQTT
+399 AAAKAAANKQKPVTST
-413 PKPPTH
+413 PPTR
-419 GLSHRQ
+419 GLSHRR

>member
-56 PDGAPTA
+56 PDGAPRA

-75 KYEQASNART
+75 KYEQALNART

-99 DESDEILTN
+99 DESDEILTD
-108 FISGKLCANGYC
+108 FIRDNLCANGYC
-120 ATYAIHNDKDGKNPH
+120 ATYAIHRDKDGNNPH

-141 NRAIDSRTGEFERTK
+141 NRQINKKGEWSSKRKME
-156 TKKVYALDA
+156 YALDEK
-165 HGERIPLINK
+165 GERIPLIDK

-181 VDKRNRKQWKRVAVA
+181 VDKRNRKQWKRISAEQNPLDKKQFLEQLREAWAV
-196 KKNLLDEKEFLLSL
+196 
-210 RKSWAEECN
+210 ECN

-252 IEARGDVSERME
+252 MEARGDVSDRME
-264 INREIR
+264 INRHIR
-270 RKNGLIHRLIDLL
+270 LKNDLIHQLVETL
-283 KEIRYRALKTNTER
+283 KEIRDKVLNANIER
-297 PERPPQHAPES
+297 LAKHDHEN
-308 KPQPQPG
+308 G
-315 LFSQIYSRAK
+315 WVSQIYATAK
-325 KWFTHTPTREVV
+325 KWFTHNRTHEV
-337 APSVVAPEPKL
+337 
-348 QPVMPPVTPP
+348 VTPP
-358 RTSPVP
+358 
-364 KHAQDKAKVEP
+364 DEP
-375 RVVPPATPSVVKQ
+375 Q
-388 VPPMRSLAEEL
+388 VPAPKPQPEPPTTPPVVQKVPQVRPPRSLAEEL
-399 AAAKAAANKQTQTT
+399 AAAQVAANRQTLVTST
-413 PKPPTH
+413 PPAH
-419 GLSHRQ
+419 ELSHRR

>member
-56 PDGAPTA
+56 PDGAPRA
-63 YADATQLFNAIE
+63 YADAAQLFNAIE

-99 DESDEILTN
+99 DESDEILTD
-108 FISGKLCANGYC
+108 FIRDNLCANGYC
-120 ATYAIHNDKDGKNPH
+120 ATYAIHRDKDGNNPH

-141 NRAIDSRTGEFERTK
+141 NRQINKKGEWSSKRKME
-156 TKKVYALDA
+156 YALDEK
-165 HGERIPLINK
+165 GERIPLIDK

-181 VDKRNRKQWKRVAVA
+181 IDKRQRKQWKRISAEQNPLDKKQFLEQLREAWAV
-196 KKNLLDEKEFLLSL
+196 
-210 RKSWAEECN
+210 ECN

-252 IEARGDVSERME
+252 MEARGEVSDRME
-264 INREIR
+264 INRQIR
-270 RKNGLIHRLIDLL
+270 AKNALIHRLIELL
-283 KEIRYRALKTNTER
+283 KDMRNRVLKSNTER
-297 PERPPQHAPES
+297 PTKHEN
-308 KPQPQPG
+308 G
-315 LFSQIYSRAK
+315 LLTQIYATAK
-325 KWFTHTPTREVV
+325 KWFGHKRTQEVA
-337 APSVVAPEPKL
+337 APPA
-348 QPVMPPVTPP
+348 QPVTPPDEPPTPPVTPP
-358 RTSPVP
+358 DELPVVMSV
-364 KHAQDKAKVEP
+364 KP
-375 RVVPPATPSVVKQ
+375 RVVKQ
-388 VPPMRSLAEEL
+388 VPPVHAQRSLAEEL
-399 AAAKAAANKQTQTT
+399 VAAKAAANKQKPVTST
-413 PKPPTH
+413 PPTH
-419 GLSHRQ
+419 GLSHRR

>member
-63 YADATQLFNAIE
+63 YADAAQLFNAIE
-75 KYEQASNART
+75 KHEQASNART

-99 DESDEILTN
+99 DESDEILTD
-108 FISGKLCANGYC
+108 FIRDNLCANGYC
-120 ATYAIHNDKDGKNPH
+120 ATYAIHRDKDGNNPH

-141 NRAIDSRTGEFERTK
+141 NRQINKKGEWSSKRKME
-156 TKKVYALDA
+156 YALDEK
-165 HGERIPLINK
+165 GERIPLIDK

-181 VDKRNRKQWKRVAVA
+181 VDKRNRKQWKRISAEQNPLDKKQFLEQLREAWAV
-196 KKNLLDEKEFLLSL
+196 
-210 RKSWAEECN
+210 ECN

-252 IEARGDVSERME
+252 MEARGDVSERME
-264 INREIR
+264 INRQIR
-270 RKNGLIHRLIDLL
+270 LKNDLIHQLIETL
-283 KEIRYRALKTNTER
+283 KEIRDRVLNANIER
-297 PERPPQHAPES
+297 LAKQDHEN
-308 KPQPQPG
+308 G
-315 LFSQIYSRAK
+315 WVSQIYATAK
-325 KWFTHTPTREVV
+325 KWFTHNRTHEV
-337 APSVVAPEPKL
+337 
-348 QPVMPPVTPP
+348 VTPP
-358 RTSPVP
+358 DEPQVPAPKPQPEPPTTPPVVQ
-364 KHAQDKAKVEP
+364 K
-375 RVVPPATPSVVKQ
+375 VPPVRTH
-388 VPPMRSLAEEL
+388 RSLAEDL
-399 AAAKAAANKQTQTT
+399 QAAQAAANRQTRVTST
-413 PKPPTH
+413 PPTH
-419 GLSHRQ
+419 GLRHRQ

>member
-1 MAIFHMSISN
+1 
-11 VSRAK
+11 
-16 GSSSCASLA
+16 
-25 YIAASK
+25 
-31 VYEERTHQTYSYGR
+31 
-45 KERVMKVATLL
+45 MKVATLL
-56 PDGAPTA
+56 PDGAPRA

-120 ATYAIHNDKDGKNPH
+120 ATYAIHNDKDGNNPH
-135 AHILVA
+135 AHILVV
-141 NRAIDSRTGEFERTK
+141 NRPLNPKTGEFERTK

-165 HGERIPLINK
+165 QGERIPLINK

-210 RKSWAEECN
+210 RKSWADECN
-219 KHLSQEDR
+219 KHLSPEQQ

-252 IEARGDVSERME
+252 MEARGDVSERME

-283 KEIRYRALKTNTER
+283 KEIRYRALKANTER

-325 KWFTHTPTREVV
+325 KWFTYTPTREVV
-337 APSVVAPEPKL
+337 APSVVAPEPKP

-375 RVVPPATPSVVKQ
+375 RIAPPATPSVVKQ
-388 VPPMRSLAEEL
+388 VPPMRSFAEEL

-413 PKPPTH
+413 PKPSTH